1 MKRFDKKL
9 NAQDIIN
16 AIPGGVAIYKV
27 SDIFETVYYSDGV
40 PALSGYS
47 RDEYD
52 LLIKQDAADLI
63 YQEDAAMVIRKIR
76 QVLEAGK
83 SASFEF
89 RKQHRDGHIV
99 WVNVHAR
106 KIGEDGGHPLLQCV
120 FHNISAFKQAREE
133 LAHVINSIPGG
144 IAAYDFNDMQNP
156 RRLFCSDGVAKLFGC
171 SDAADL
177 QHYAANPWS
186 MVFKEDYQRV
196 YDAFQHMFISSDT
209 LDLSYR
215 ITRKDQVLE
224 WVHLNGKAINGIF
237 YAVFTGMSDEAKLF
251 QQISN
256 EAAQGIY
263 VIDKKN
269 HDLLYYNENVEL
281 FLTGKNNAWGKKCYT
296 ALHDKQTPC
305 TFCPLSMIKNIEKP
319 QELTFANGKSYE
331 IRAKEL
337 EWNGL
342 PAYTLFINDIT
353 DKITS
358 SRKTEQLE
366 QFYQTLVQNL
376 PGGIAVIRFDMAKKQ
391 MLPEYISE
399 GFAAMTGMSTVE
411 AYALYK
417 NDATAG
423 VHPDD
428 LDYIIGRLNQHLKKH
443 LDTCESIYRLRKKDG
458 SYIWI
463 KNNSSLILR
472 PNEIPLIYAVYSD
485 ITKEIEAQNKLRQK
499 YNDLL
504 LRQQN
509 YPLSNEILSGYC
521 DITANRILRIY
532 DKTGIDP
539 LQKFGFERQNFFKG
553 LATLIESPEERQHF
567 LNTFLNAP
575 LLEKFAQGINSQ
587 ELECFIRMPHD
598 NSGHYLKCVINMIES
613 PDNGH
618 TIGVL
623 SVLDLTQFKI
633 NDQISMHLAHAHY
646 DFIATCD
653 FNSDSY
659 QLFFTNSKANL
670 MPPEQGSY
678 SKNIVAFLQT
688 FTVPKDREFCME
700 MFDPANMQ
708 RRLYH
713 ENSYSF
719 HYSLKDEQGH
729 IYTKNMIVFLID
741 QRLNKVGMARA
752 DITDYVREQRA
763 LLNTLAYTFEQL
775 SIINLVTKE
784 FTMYTRKSVL
794 QNLSPY
800 KCADFNRALHKLS
813 LPYTKLAADE
823 TAAEKFSLPVILS
836 RLAEKPQGYEFTLP
850 YLANDG
856 SEKNKQINVLWGD
869 EGHHTICL
877 VRCDVTDIISAEK
890 NSRSV
895 LQNALDLAQE
905 ANRAKTDFLSA
916 MSHDIRTPM
925 NAIIGM
931 TDLALDDLDNRQH
944 LSEYLDIIKSSSSHL
959 LTLINDILDMS
970 RIEKGK
976 LKLARTSF
984 NLSVEIDRFCS
995 RYQLLMDKNSLNF
1008 LHNAELLHCNCI
1020 GDTAQLQRIWDNLV
1034 SNACKFTPPGGTVT
1048 FSACELPSDNERLGW
1063 YKFTI
1068 SDTGIGI
1075 DSESLQHLFDPFFR
1089 SSDVISKHIEGSGLG
1104 LAIVKNIVDY
1114 KGGTISVTSRQG
1126 EGTTFTVTLPL
1137 HFDTAAEH
1145 PVEKPTHT
1153 FGSADFDFSGKSL
1166 LLAEDHPINQK
1177 VAELILEKTGA
1188 AVTIVEN
1195 GLQCTELFTG
1205 SAKGSFDAILMDI
1218 QMPVMNGYEA
1228 AQAIRSSTHP
1238 QSATIPIIAMTANA
1252 FAEDIKNALSAGMNA
1267 HIAKPI
1273 DPQKLYQNAKTLLR
1287 IYVTVFLHFDYRLAQ
1302 LQTSRVS
1309 QIKKTPEKSRIT
1321 SVTKALRPGACS
1333 WIYSSLTAAA
1343 KPKNKIYPV
1352 AVR

>member
-319 QELTFANGKSYE
+319 QELTFSNGKSYE

-399 GFAAMTGMSTVE
+399 GFAAMTGMSTDE

-443 LDTCESIYRLRKKDG
+443 LDTCESIYRLRKKDS

-463 KNNSSLILR
+463 KNNSSLILS

-553 LATLIESPEERQHF
+553 LATLIESPEEREHF

-678 SKNIVAFLQT
+678 SENIVAFLQT

-1273 DPQKLYQNAKTLLR
+1273 DPQKLYETLAA
-1287 IYVTVFLHFDYRLAQ
+1287 Y
-1302 LQTSRVS
+1302 
-1309 QIKKTPEKSRIT
+1309 IK
-1321 SVTKALRPGACS
+1321 
-1333 WIYSSLTAAA
+1333 
-1343 KPKNKIYPV
+1343 
-1352 AVR
+1352 

>member
-177 QHYAANPWS
+177 QHYAVNPWS

-399 GFAAMTGMSTVE
+399 GFAAMTGMSTDE

-463 KNNSSLILR
+463 KNNSSLILS

-1008 LHNAELLHCNCI
+1008 LHNTELLHCNCI

-1273 DPQKLYQNAKTLLR
+1273 DPQKLYETLAA
-1287 IYVTVFLHFDYRLAQ
+1287 Y
-1302 LQTSRVS
+1302 
-1309 QIKKTPEKSRIT
+1309 IK
-1321 SVTKALRPGACS
+1321 
-1333 WIYSSLTAAA
+1333 
-1343 KPKNKIYPV
+1343 
-1352 AVR
+1352 

>member
-1 MKRFDKKL
+1 MSSCLSGGGSAMKRFDKKL

-305 TFCPLSMIKNIEKP
+305 TFCPLSIIKNIEKP

-399 GFAAMTGMSTVE
+399 GFAAMTGMSNDE

-463 KNNSSLILR
+463 KNNSSLILS

-877 VRCDVTDIISAEK
+877 VRCDVTDIIRAEK

-1008 LHNAELLHCNCI
+1008 LHNTELLHCNCI

-1273 DPQKLYQNAKTLLR
+1273 DPQKLYETLAA
-1287 IYVTVFLHFDYRLAQ
+1287 Y
-1302 LQTSRVS
+1302 
-1309 QIKKTPEKSRIT
+1309 IK
-1321 SVTKALRPGACS
+1321 
-1333 WIYSSLTAAA
+1333 
-1343 KPKNKIYPV
+1343 
-1352 AVR
+1352 

>member
-1 MKRFDKKL
+1 MSSCLSGGGSAMKRFDKKL

-399 GFAAMTGMSTVE
+399 GFAAMTGMSTDE

-463 KNNSSLILR
+463 KNNSSLILS

-1205 SAKGSFDAILMDI
+1205 SAKGRFDAILMDI

-1238 QSATIPIIAMTANA
+1238 QSVTIPIIAMTANA

-1273 DPQKLYQNAKTLLR
+1273 DPQKLYYNERFNMRK
-1287 IYVTVFLHFDYRLAQ
+1287 
-1302 LQTSRVS
+1302 
-1309 QIKKTPEKSRIT
+1309 
-1321 SVTKALRPGACS
+1321 
-1333 WIYSSLTAAA
+1333 
-1343 KPKNKIYPV
+1343 
-1352 AVR
+1352 

>member
-399 GFAAMTGMSTVE
+399 GFAAMTGMSTDE

-463 KNNSSLILR
+463 KNNSSLILS

-633 NDQISMHLAHAHY
+633 NDQVSMHLAHAHY

-1008 LHNAELLHCNCI
+1008 LHNTELLHCNCI

-1137 HFDTAAEH
+1137 HFDTTAEH

-1273 DPQKLYQNAKTLLR
+1273 DPQKLYETLAA
-1287 IYVTVFLHFDYRLAQ
+1287 Y
-1302 LQTSRVS
+1302 
-1309 QIKKTPEKSRIT
+1309 IK
-1321 SVTKALRPGACS
+1321 
-1333 WIYSSLTAAA
+1333 
-1343 KPKNKIYPV
+1343 
-1352 AVR
+1352 

>member
-156 RRLFCSDGVAKLFGC
+156 RRLFCSDGIAKLFGC

-376 PGGIAVIRFDMAKKQ
+376 LGGIAVIRFDMAKKQ

-399 GFAAMTGMSTVE
+399 GFAAMTGMSTDE

-463 KNNSSLILR
+463 KNNSSLILS

-1205 SAKGSFDAILMDI
+1205 SAKGRFDAILMDI

-1238 QSATIPIIAMTANA
+1238 QSVTIPIIAMTANA

-1273 DPQKLYQNAKTLLR
+1273 DPQKLYETLAA
-1287 IYVTVFLHFDYRLAQ
+1287 Y
-1302 LQTSRVS
+1302 
-1309 QIKKTPEKSRIT
+1309 IK
-1321 SVTKALRPGACS
+1321 
-1333 WIYSSLTAAA
+1333 
-1343 KPKNKIYPV
+1343 
-1352 AVR
+1352 

>member
-358 SRKTEQLE
+358 SCKTEQLE

-1273 DPQKLYQNAKTLLR
+1273 DPQKLYETLAA
-1287 IYVTVFLHFDYRLAQ
+1287 Y
-1302 LQTSRVS
+1302 
-1309 QIKKTPEKSRIT
+1309 IK
-1321 SVTKALRPGACS
+1321 
-1333 WIYSSLTAAA
+1333 
-1343 KPKNKIYPV
+1343 
-1352 AVR
+1352 

>member
-319 QELTFANGKSYE
+319 QELTFSNGKSYE

-399 GFAAMTGMSTVE
+399 GFAAMTGMSTDE

-463 KNNSSLILR
+463 KNNSSLILS

-553 LATLIESPEERQHF
+553 LATLIESPEEREHF

-678 SKNIVAFLQT
+678 SENIVAFLQT

-1137 HFDTAAEH
+1137 HFDTEAEH

-1273 DPQKLYQNAKTLLR
+1273 DPQKLYETLAA
-1287 IYVTVFLHFDYRLAQ
+1287 Y
-1302 LQTSRVS
+1302 
-1309 QIKKTPEKSRIT
+1309 IK
-1321 SVTKALRPGACS
+1321 
-1333 WIYSSLTAAA
+1333 
-1343 KPKNKIYPV
+1343 
-1352 AVR
+1352 

>member
-177 QHYAANPWS
+177 QHYAAANPWS

-237 YAVFTGMSDEAKLF
+237 YAVFTGISDEAKLF

-319 QELTFANGKSYE
+319 QELTFSNGKSYE

-399 GFAAMTGMSTVE
+399 GFAAMTGMSTDE

-463 KNNSSLILR
+463 KNNSSLILS

-553 LATLIESPEERQHF
+553 LATLIESPEEREHF

-678 SKNIVAFLQT
+678 SENIVAFLQT

-1273 DPQKLYQNAKTLLR
+1273 DPQKLYETLAA
-1287 IYVTVFLHFDYRLAQ
+1287 Y
-1302 LQTSRVS
+1302 
-1309 QIKKTPEKSRIT
+1309 IK
-1321 SVTKALRPGACS
+1321 
-1333 WIYSSLTAAA
+1333 
-1343 KPKNKIYPV
+1343 
-1352 AVR
+1352 

>member
-399 GFAAMTGMSTVE
+399 GFAAMTGMSTDE

-463 KNNSSLILR
+463 KNNSSLILS

-485 ITKEIEAQNKLRQK
+485 ITKEIAAQNKLRQK

-1008 LHNAELLHCNCI
+1008 LHNTELLHCNCI

-1114 KGGTISVTSRQG
+1114 KGGTISVASKPG

-1177 VAELILEKTGA
+1177 VAELILEKTCA

-1273 DPQKLYQNAKTLLR
+1273 DPQKLYETLAA
-1287 IYVTVFLHFDYRLAQ
+1287 Y
-1302 LQTSRVS
+1302 
-1309 QIKKTPEKSRIT
+1309 IK
-1321 SVTKALRPGACS
+1321 
-1333 WIYSSLTAAA
+1333 
-1343 KPKNKIYPV
+1343 
-1352 AVR
+1352 

>member
-399 GFAAMTGMSTVE
+399 GFAAMTGMSTDE

-463 KNNSSLILR
+463 KNNSSLILS

-553 LATLIESPEERQHF
+553 LATLIESPEEREHF

-678 SKNIVAFLQT
+678 SENIVAFLQT

-1114 KGGTISVTSRQG
+1114 KGGTISVASKPG
-1126 EGTTFTVTLPL
+1126 EGTTFIVTLPL
-1137 HFDTAAEH
+1137 HFDTNTEQPADK
-1145 PVEKPTHT
+1145 PVHIV
-1153 FGSADFDFSGKSL
+1153 GSADFDFSGKSL

-1273 DPQKLYQNAKTLLR
+1273 DPQKLYETLAA
-1287 IYVTVFLHFDYRLAQ
+1287 Y
-1302 LQTSRVS
+1302 
-1309 QIKKTPEKSRIT
+1309 IK
-1321 SVTKALRPGACS
+1321 
-1333 WIYSSLTAAA
+1333 
-1343 KPKNKIYPV
+1343 
-1352 AVR
+1352 

>member
-40 PALSGYS
+40 PTLSGYS

-319 QELTFANGKSYE
+319 QELTFSNGKSYE

-399 GFAAMTGMSTVE
+399 GFAAMTGMSTDE

-463 KNNSSLILR
+463 KNNSSLILS

-485 ITKEIEAQNKLRQK
+485 ITKEIAAQNKLRQK

-1008 LHNAELLHCNCI
+1008 LHNTELLHCNCI

-1228 AQAIRSSTHP
+1228 AQAIRSSIHP

-1273 DPQKLYQNAKTLLR
+1273 DPQKLYETLAA
-1287 IYVTVFLHFDYRLAQ
+1287 Y
-1302 LQTSRVS
+1302 
-1309 QIKKTPEKSRIT
+1309 IK
-1321 SVTKALRPGACS
+1321 
-1333 WIYSSLTAAA
+1333 
-1343 KPKNKIYPV
+1343 
-1352 AVR
+1352 

>member
-399 GFAAMTGMSTVE
+399 GFAAMTGMSTDE

-428 LDYIIGRLNQHLKKH
+428 LDYIFGRLNQHLKKH

-463 KNNSSLILR
+463 KNNSSLILS

-670 MPPEQGSY
+670 LPPEQGSY
-678 SKNIVAFLQT
+678 SQNIVAFLQA
-688 FTVPKDREFCME
+688 FTVPKDREFCLE

-1273 DPQKLYQNAKTLLR
+1273 DPQKLYETLAA
-1287 IYVTVFLHFDYRLAQ
+1287 Y
-1302 LQTSRVS
+1302 
-1309 QIKKTPEKSRIT
+1309 IK
-1321 SVTKALRPGACS
+1321 
-1333 WIYSSLTAAA
+1333 
-1343 KPKNKIYPV
+1343 
-1352 AVR
+1352 

>member
-1 MKRFDKKL
+1 MLLSKITIIQVLYFFLINIFNFLFLYSFKKCYNFNIKNYLLSSCLSGGGSAMKRFDKKL

-319 QELTFANGKSYE
+319 QELTFSNGKSYE

-399 GFAAMTGMSTVE
+399 GFAAMTGMSTDE

-463 KNNSSLILR
+463 KNNSSLILS

-1273 DPQKLYQNAKTLLR
+1273 DPQKLYETLAA
-1287 IYVTVFLHFDYRLAQ
+1287 Y
-1302 LQTSRVS
+1302 
-1309 QIKKTPEKSRIT
+1309 IK
-1321 SVTKALRPGACS
+1321 
-1333 WIYSSLTAAA
+1333 
-1343 KPKNKIYPV
+1343 
-1352 AVR
+1352 

>member
-319 QELTFANGKSYE
+319 QELTFSNGKSYE

-399 GFAAMTGMSTVE
+399 GFAAMTGMSTDE

-463 KNNSSLILR
+463 KNNSSLILS

-485 ITKEIEAQNKLRQK
+485 ITKEIAAQNKLRQK

-741 QRLNKVGMARA
+741 QRLNKGGMARA

-1008 LHNAELLHCNCI
+1008 LHNTELLHCNCI

-1114 KGGTISVTSRQG
+1114 KGGTISVASKPG

-1166 LLAEDHPINQK
+1166 QLAEDHPINQK

-1273 DPQKLYQNAKTLLR
+1273 DPQKLYETLAA
-1287 IYVTVFLHFDYRLAQ
+1287 Y
-1302 LQTSRVS
+1302 
-1309 QIKKTPEKSRIT
+1309 IK
-1321 SVTKALRPGACS
+1321 
-1333 WIYSSLTAAA
+1333 
-1343 KPKNKIYPV
+1343 
-1352 AVR
+1352 

>member
-319 QELTFANGKSYE
+319 QELTFSNGKSYE

-399 GFAAMTGMSTVE
+399 GFAAMTGMSTDE

-463 KNNSSLILR
+463 KNNSSLILS

-553 LATLIESPEERQHF
+553 LATLIESPEEREHF

-678 SKNIVAFLQT
+678 SENIVAFLQT

-800 KCADFNRALHKLS
+800 KCVDFNRALHKLS

-1273 DPQKLYQNAKTLLR
+1273 DPQKLYETLAA
-1287 IYVTVFLHFDYRLAQ
+1287 Y
-1302 LQTSRVS
+1302 
-1309 QIKKTPEKSRIT
+1309 IK
-1321 SVTKALRPGACS
+1321 
-1333 WIYSSLTAAA
+1333 
-1343 KPKNKIYPV
+1343 
-1352 AVR
+1352 

>member
-319 QELTFANGKSYE
+319 QELTFSNGKSYE

-399 GFAAMTGMSTVE
+399 GFAAMTGMSTDE

-463 KNNSSLILR
+463 KNNSSLILS

-553 LATLIESPEERQHF
+553 LATLIESPEEREHF

-678 SKNIVAFLQT
+678 SENIVAFLQT

-1252 FAEDIKNALSAGMNA
+1252 FAEDIKNVLSAGMNA

-1273 DPQKLYQNAKTLLR
+1273 DPQKLYETLAA
-1287 IYVTVFLHFDYRLAQ
+1287 Y
-1302 LQTSRVS
+1302 
-1309 QIKKTPEKSRIT
+1309 IK
-1321 SVTKALRPGACS
+1321 
-1333 WIYSSLTAAA
+1333 
-1343 KPKNKIYPV
+1343 
-1352 AVR
+1352 

>member
-399 GFAAMTGMSTVE
+399 GFAAMTGMSTDE

-463 KNNSSLILR
+463 KNNSSLILS

-877 VRCDVTDIISAEK
+877 VRCDVTDIIRAEK

-895 LQNALDLAQE
+895 LQNSLDLAQE

-1008 LHNAELLHCNCI
+1008 LHNTELLHCNCI

-1273 DPQKLYQNAKTLLR
+1273 DPQKLYETLAA
-1287 IYVTVFLHFDYRLAQ
+1287 Y
-1302 LQTSRVS
+1302 
-1309 QIKKTPEKSRIT
+1309 IK
-1321 SVTKALRPGACS
+1321 
-1333 WIYSSLTAAA
+1333 
-1343 KPKNKIYPV
+1343 
-1352 AVR
+1352 

>member
-1 MKRFDKKL
+1 MSSCLSGGGSAMKRFDKKL

-281 FLTGKNNAWGKKCYT
+281 FLTGKNTAWGKKCYT

-399 GFAAMTGMSTVE
+399 GFAAMTGMSNDE

-463 KNNSSLILR
+463 KNNSSLILS

-1273 DPQKLYQNAKTLLR
+1273 DPQKLYETLAA
-1287 IYVTVFLHFDYRLAQ
+1287 Y
-1302 LQTSRVS
+1302 
-1309 QIKKTPEKSRIT
+1309 IK
-1321 SVTKALRPGACS
+1321 
-1333 WIYSSLTAAA
+1333 
-1343 KPKNKIYPV
+1343 
-1352 AVR
+1352 

>member
-1008 LHNAELLHCNCI
+1008 LHNTELLHCNCI

-1273 DPQKLYQNAKTLLR
+1273 DPQKLYETLAA
-1287 IYVTVFLHFDYRLAQ
+1287 Y
-1302 LQTSRVS
+1302 
-1309 QIKKTPEKSRIT
+1309 IK
-1321 SVTKALRPGACS
+1321 
-1333 WIYSSLTAAA
+1333 
-1343 KPKNKIYPV
+1343 
-1352 AVR
+1352 

>member
-52 LLIKQDAADLI
+52 QLIKQDAADLI

-399 GFAAMTGMSTVE
+399 GFAAMTGMSTDE

-463 KNNSSLILR
+463 KNNSSLILS

-1008 LHNAELLHCNCI
+1008 LHNTELLHCNCI

-1048 FSACELPSDNERLGW
+1048 FSACELPSDNKRLGW

-1273 DPQKLYQNAKTLLR
+1273 DPQKLYETLAAY
-1287 IYVTVFLHFDYRLAQ
+1287 IKITKNTVTYIRNSVFAF
-1302 LQTSRVS
+1302 
-1309 QIKKTPEKSRIT
+1309 
-1321 SVTKALRPGACS
+1321 
-1333 WIYSSLTAAA
+1333 
-1343 KPKNKIYPV
+1343 
-1352 AVR
+1352 

>member
-319 QELTFANGKSYE
+319 QELTFSNGKSYE

-399 GFAAMTGMSTVE
+399 GFAAMTGMSTDE

-463 KNNSSLILR
+463 KNNSSLILS

-485 ITKEIEAQNKLRQK
+485 ITKEIAAQNKLRQK

-1008 LHNAELLHCNCI
+1008 LHNTELLHCNCI

-1228 AQAIRSSTHP
+1228 AQAIRSSIHP

-1273 DPQKLYQNAKTLLR
+1273 DPQKLYETLAA
-1287 IYVTVFLHFDYRLAQ
+1287 Y
-1302 LQTSRVS
+1302 
-1309 QIKKTPEKSRIT
+1309 IK
-1321 SVTKALRPGACS
+1321 
-1333 WIYSSLTAAA
+1333 
-1343 KPKNKIYPV
+1343 
-1352 AVR
+1352 

>member
-106 KIGEDGGHPLLQCV
+106 EIGEDGGHPLLQCV

-399 GFAAMTGMSTVE
+399 GFAAMTGMSTDE

-463 KNNSSLILR
+463 KNNSSLILS

-1008 LHNAELLHCNCI
+1008 LHNTELLHCNCI

-1218 QMPVMNGYEA
+1218 QMPIMNGYEA

-1273 DPQKLYQNAKTLLR
+1273 DPQKLYETLAA
-1287 IYVTVFLHFDYRLAQ
+1287 Y
-1302 LQTSRVS
+1302 
-1309 QIKKTPEKSRIT
+1309 IK
-1321 SVTKALRPGACS
+1321 
-1333 WIYSSLTAAA
+1333 
-1343 KPKNKIYPV
+1343 
-1352 AVR
+1352 

>member
-399 GFAAMTGMSTVE
+399 GFAAMTGMSTDE

-463 KNNSSLILR
+463 KNNSSLILS

-532 DKTGIDP
+532 NKTGIDP

-1008 LHNAELLHCNCI
+1008 LHNTELLHCNCI

-1273 DPQKLYQNAKTLLR
+1273 DPQKLYETLAA
-1287 IYVTVFLHFDYRLAQ
+1287 Y
-1302 LQTSRVS
+1302 
-1309 QIKKTPEKSRIT
+1309 IK
-1321 SVTKALRPGACS
+1321 
-1333 WIYSSLTAAA
+1333 
-1343 KPKNKIYPV
+1343 
-1352 AVR
+1352 

>member
-305 TFCPLSMIKNIEKP
+305 TFCPLSIIKNIEKP

-399 GFAAMTGMSTVE
+399 GFAAMTGMSTDE

-463 KNNSSLILR
+463 KNNSSLILS

-800 KCADFNRALHKLS
+800 KCADFNRALHKLN

-1008 LHNAELLHCNCI
+1008 LHNTELLHCNCI

-1273 DPQKLYQNAKTLLR
+1273 DPQKLYETLAA
-1287 IYVTVFLHFDYRLAQ
+1287 Y
-1302 LQTSRVS
+1302 
-1309 QIKKTPEKSRIT
+1309 IK
-1321 SVTKALRPGACS
+1321 
-1333 WIYSSLTAAA
+1333 
-1343 KPKNKIYPV
+1343 
-1352 AVR
+1352 

>member
-399 GFAAMTGMSTVE
+399 GFAAMTGMSTDE

-463 KNNSSLILR
+463 KNNSSLILS

-1008 LHNAELLHCNCI
+1008 LHNTELLHCNCI

-1218 QMPVMNGYEA
+1218 QMPIMNGYEA
-1228 AQAIRSSTHP
+1228 AQAIRSS
-1238 QSATIPIIAMTANA
+1238 I
-1252 FAEDIKNALSAGMNA
+1252 
-1267 HIAKPI
+1267 HIHS
-1273 DPQKLYQNAKTLLR
+1273 QQRSLL
-1287 IYVTVFLHFDYRLAQ
+1287 L
-1302 LQTSRVS
+1302 
-1309 QIKKTPEKSRIT
+1309 P
-1321 SVTKALRPGACS
+1321 
-1333 WIYSSLTAAA
+1333 
-1343 KPKNKIYPV
+1343 
-1352 AVR
+1352 

>member
-399 GFAAMTGMSTVE
+399 GFAAMTGMSTDE

-463 KNNSSLILR
+463 KNNSSLILS

-1008 LHNAELLHCNCI
+1008 LHNTELLHCNCI

-1195 GLQCTELFTG
+1195 GLAVHRAFHWIC
-1205 SAKGSFDAILMDI
+1205 KGQLRCYPDGYPDACH
-1218 QMPVMNGYEA
+1218 E
-1228 AQAIRSSTHP
+1228 
-1238 QSATIPIIAMTANA
+1238 
-1252 FAEDIKNALSAGMNA
+1252 
-1267 HIAKPI
+1267 
-1273 DPQKLYQNAKTLLR
+1273 
-1287 IYVTVFLHFDYRLAQ
+1287 RL
-1302 LQTSRVS
+1302 
-1309 QIKKTPEKSRIT
+1309 
-1321 SVTKALRPGACS
+1321 
-1333 WIYSSLTAAA
+1333 
-1343 KPKNKIYPV
+1343 
-1352 AVR
+1352 

>member
-27 SDIFETVYYSDGV
+27 SDIFETAYYSDGV

-399 GFAAMTGMSTVE
+399 GFAAMTGMSTDE

-463 KNNSSLILR
+463 KNNSSLILS

-729 IYTKNMIVFLID
+729 IYTKNMIVFLIY

-1008 LHNAELLHCNCI
+1008 LHNTELLHCNCI

-1273 DPQKLYQNAKTLLR
+1273 DPQKLYETLAA
-1287 IYVTVFLHFDYRLAQ
+1287 Y
-1302 LQTSRVS
+1302 
-1309 QIKKTPEKSRIT
+1309 IK
-1321 SVTKALRPGACS
+1321 
-1333 WIYSSLTAAA
+1333 
-1343 KPKNKIYPV
+1343 
-1352 AVR
+1352 

>member
-319 QELTFANGKSYE
+319 QELTFSNGKSYE

-399 GFAAMTGMSTVE
+399 GFAAMTGMSTDE

-463 KNNSSLILR
+463 KNNSSLILS

-485 ITKEIEAQNKLRQK
+485 ITKEIAAQNKLRQK

-521 DITANRILRIY
+521 DITANRILCIY

-1008 LHNAELLHCNCI
+1008 LHNTELLHCNCI

-1114 KGGTISVTSRQG
+1114 KGGTISVASKPG

-1273 DPQKLYQNAKTLLR
+1273 DPQKLYETLAA
-1287 IYVTVFLHFDYRLAQ
+1287 Y
-1302 LQTSRVS
+1302 
-1309 QIKKTPEKSRIT
+1309 IK
-1321 SVTKALRPGACS
+1321 
-1333 WIYSSLTAAA
+1333 
-1343 KPKNKIYPV
+1343 
-1352 AVR
+1352 

>member
-399 GFAAMTGMSTVE
+399 GFAAMTGMSTDE

-463 KNNSSLILR
+463 KNNSSLILS

-504 LRQQN
+504 LRQKN

-1008 LHNAELLHCNCI
+1008 LHNTELLHCNCI

-1137 HFDTAAEH
+1137 HFDTNTEQPADK
-1145 PVEKPTHT
+1145 PVHIV
-1153 FGSADFDFSGKSL
+1153 GSADFDFSGKSL

-1273 DPQKLYQNAKTLLR
+1273 DPQKLYETLAA
-1287 IYVTVFLHFDYRLAQ
+1287 Y
-1302 LQTSRVS
+1302 
-1309 QIKKTPEKSRIT
+1309 IK
-1321 SVTKALRPGACS
+1321 
-1333 WIYSSLTAAA
+1333 
-1343 KPKNKIYPV
+1343 
-1352 AVR
+1352 

>member
-399 GFAAMTGMSTVE
+399 GFAAMTGMSTDE

-463 KNNSSLILR
+463 KNNSSLILS

-613 PDNGH
+613 PDNGN

-1008 LHNAELLHCNCI
+1008 LHNTELLHCNCI

-1218 QMPVMNGYEA
+1218 QMPIMNGYEA

-1273 DPQKLYQNAKTLLR
+1273 DPQKLYETLAA
-1287 IYVTVFLHFDYRLAQ
+1287 Y
-1302 LQTSRVS
+1302 
-1309 QIKKTPEKSRIT
+1309 IK
-1321 SVTKALRPGACS
+1321 
-1333 WIYSSLTAAA
+1333 
-1343 KPKNKIYPV
+1343 
-1352 AVR
+1352 

>member
-504 LRQQN
+504 LRQKN

-1008 LHNAELLHCNCI
+1008 LHNTELLHCNCI

-1273 DPQKLYQNAKTLLR
+1273 DPQKLYETLAA
-1287 IYVTVFLHFDYRLAQ
+1287 Y
-1302 LQTSRVS
+1302 
-1309 QIKKTPEKSRIT
+1309 IK
-1321 SVTKALRPGACS
+1321 
-1333 WIYSSLTAAA
+1333 
-1343 KPKNKIYPV
+1343 
-1352 AVR
+1352 

>member
-399 GFAAMTGMSTVE
+399 GFAAMTGMSTDE

-463 KNNSSLILR
+463 KNNSSLILS

-485 ITKEIEAQNKLRQK
+485 ITKEIEAQNKLHQK

-1008 LHNAELLHCNCI
+1008 LHNTELLHCNCI

-1273 DPQKLYQNAKTLLR
+1273 DPQKLYETLAA
-1287 IYVTVFLHFDYRLAQ
+1287 Y
-1302 LQTSRVS
+1302 
-1309 QIKKTPEKSRIT
+1309 IK
-1321 SVTKALRPGACS
+1321 
-1333 WIYSSLTAAA
+1333 
-1343 KPKNKIYPV
+1343 
-1352 AVR
+1352 

>member
-1 MKRFDKKL
+1 MSSCLSGGGSAMKRFDKKL

-83 SASFEF
+83 SVSFEF

-399 GFAAMTGMSTVE
+399 GFAAMTGMSTDE

-463 KNNSSLILR
+463 KNNSSLILS

-587 ELECFIRMPHD
+587 ELECFIRMSHD

-1228 AQAIRSSTHP
+1228 AQAIRSSIHP

-1273 DPQKLYQNAKTLLR
+1273 DPQKLYETLAA
-1287 IYVTVFLHFDYRLAQ
+1287 Y
-1302 LQTSRVS
+1302 
-1309 QIKKTPEKSRIT
+1309 IK
-1321 SVTKALRPGACS
+1321 
-1333 WIYSSLTAAA
+1333 
-1343 KPKNKIYPV
+1343 
-1352 AVR
+1352 

>member
-399 GFAAMTGMSTVE
+399 GFAAMTGMSTDE

-463 KNNSSLILR
+463 KNNSSLILS

-1008 LHNAELLHCNCI
+1008 LHNTELLHCNCI

-1218 QMPVMNGYEA
+1218 QMPIMNGYEA

-1252 FAEDIKNALSAGMNA
+1252 FCRR
-1267 HIAKPI
+1267 
-1273 DPQKLYQNAKTLLR
+1273 Y
-1287 IYVTVFLHFDYRLAQ
+1287 
-1302 LQTSRVS
+1302 
-1309 QIKKTPEKSRIT
+1309 
-1321 SVTKALRPGACS
+1321 
-1333 WIYSSLTAAA
+1333 
-1343 KPKNKIYPV
+1343 
-1352 AVR
+1352 